1 MEFVA
6 GAVGIVAGAVVPGG
20 GSVVDALL
28 KIYQLCNEMKEGQ
41 ETCKRVHLRLKDIF
55 DELQKMEE
63 RGELPPSDKV
73 AKYVGVVSKFLVHL
87 ERYRGQKLYKR
98 LIKHQAMIREIG
110 LIYEEIDMLFRML
123 NLAGTAA
130 MMGWKQQWEND
141 QRLQQDAMSR
151 MVVNSGE
158 VLKELQDTRA
168 QLEAMMM
175 LKYEMEQRSDQQSKE
190 TMHLLKSMM
199 VTVVRASKATV
210 ENLPSW
216 YFPPDEIE
224 FEKDPFAR
232 GSFASVHRGLWG
244 TGTKVVV
251 KCFLVDD
258 MVADE
263 RAKQKIESEMNLWYS
278 FNHPNIIKMF
288 GASHVSSPPFIVCED
303 ATNGDLSSYLLRAN
317 NKQHM
322 WRLLFGAAQGLSY
335 IHKKKVVHGDL
346 KLNNIL
352 VGADGHAKLSDFGL
366 SAVRTSATMSKT
378 AGNSSDGSG
387 GLRWRAPECLSSR
400 ATFASDVYSFAMC
413 IMEAVLD
420 EPPFAFLS
428 DQDVR
433 ENIRNGKIPGRPE
446 GMSDAVWELVLL
458 MTKKEPAER
467 ISLHQVLEKMKVVA
481 DAEAY
486 THPSVQISS
495 CKDCGM
501 PTADGASMC
510 SNCSFA
516 TQASDVRI
524 KLSAPP
530 ASIFQSSTSE
540 EAGSDMADLLRA
552 VESANGDEKERALL
566 FVVQNCTNDKWRQL
580 LYEANGVKLLSDL
593 VRNGRTHF
601 TQLYALECLHWASS
615 SDAKVATSDVD
626 ALRDCV
632 KEVTPQELV
641 AVIDALKNSSD
652 DGNEEGVIRCA
663 SIAAK
668 GNNDDLGDSG
678 TVDSDNETQ
687 KLWSGLVQPLAML
700 LQNGNDTQKLWTA
713 EAMGN
718 LALNNESIRSEIARK
733 DAIRHLVALVQVGTS
748 EQKHRAAYALG
759 NLALSNDALG
769 MIVRKGAIK
778 ALVTLMRGGTAQ
790 QKNGAAYALEII
802 MRCGYVNLSDIAR
815 ETSVDPLVA
824 ILLVGNDEQK
834 ESAVT
839 VLANLARNDKQCA
852 EIASQGAISPL
863 VTILQYGTEEQKQ
876 RAAVVLAGLARREEH
891 CEEIAREGA
900 IKPLVVLLQSESDD
914 QKLSAAVVLAGC
926 SNSDANCDEIA
937 REGAITPLLG
947 LLRRGT
953 EKQKESAAV
962 VLASLAYGDSHRH
975 AIARAG
981 GIDPLV
987 RLLSNGTDRQKY
999 SGALALGNLAS
1010 NDGSRGEIGRGG
1022 AIEPLIVLLQEGTDK
1037 QKSVAAFALGSLAWH
1052 NDHNRV
1058 EIADKG
1064 GIPHLVTLLDRGT
1077 EDQQYYATGAIG
1089 NLASNAAVRLKVT
1102 HAECI
1107 TLLVA
1112 LVRDGS
1118 PRQKCAAALALGNLS
1133 SDIGANREKIA
1144 RAGGVAP
1151 LVQLVESGT
1160 TDQKCYAALAL
1171 ANLATKNEANRAEL
1185 ARIGAKAPLLI
1196 LAQSGTPDQ
1205 KVYASKA
1212 AKKLSDAKVRKAN
1225 LQVRVFNTFM
1235 RK

>member
-73 AKYVGVVSKFLVHL
+73 AKYVGVVNKFLLHL

-190 TMHLLKSMM
+190 TMHLMKSMM
-199 VTVVRASKATV
+199 VTVVRASKATCT
-210 ENLPSW
+210 P
-216 YFPPDEIE
+216 
-224 FEKDPFAR
+224 R
-232 GSFASVHRGLWG
+232 SVG

-530 ASIFQSSTSE
+530 ASIFQSATSE

-678 TVDSDNETQ
+678 AVDSDNETQ

-769 MIVRKGAIK
+769 MI
-778 ALVTLMRGGTAQ
+778 

-876 RAAVVLAGLARREEH
+876 RAAVVLAGWLS
-891 CEEIAREGA
+891 
-900 IKPLVVLLQSESDD
+900 SESDD
-914 QKLSAAVVLAGC
+914 QKLSAAIVLAGC

-1037 QKSVAAFALGSLAWH
+1037 QK
-1052 NDHNRV
+1052 R
-1058 EIADKG
+1058 

-1077 EDQQYYATGAIG
+1077 EDQQYYAAGAIG

>member
-1 MEFVA
+1 
-6 GAVGIVAGAVVPGG
+6 
-20 GSVVDALL
+20 
-28 KIYQLCNEMKEGQ
+28 
-41 ETCKRVHLRLKDIF
+41 
-55 DELQKMEE
+55 MEE

-73 AKYVGVVSKFLVHL
+73 AKYVGVVNKFLLHL

-130 MMGWKQQWEND
+130 IMGWKQQWEND

-190 TMHLLKSMM
+190 TMHLMKSMM

-263 RAKQKIESEMNLWYS
+263 RAKQKIESEMNL
-278 FNHPNIIKMF
+278 
-288 GASHVSSPPFIVCED
+288 C
-303 ATNGDLSSYLLRAN
+303 
-317 NKQHM
+317 
-322 WRLLFGAAQGLSY
+322 
-335 IHKKKVVHGDL
+335 
-346 KLNNIL
+346 
-352 VGADGHAKLSDFGL
+352 
-366 SAVRTSATMSKT
+366 
-378 AGNSSDGSG
+378 
-387 GLRWRAPECLSSR
+387 
-400 ATFASDVYSFAMC
+400 
-413 IMEAVLD
+413 
-420 EPPFAFLS
+420 
-428 DQDVR
+428 
-433 ENIRNGKIPGRPE
+433 
-446 GMSDAVWELVLL
+446 
-458 MTKKEPAER
+458 
-467 ISLHQVLEKMKVVA
+467 
-481 DAEAY
+481 
-486 THPSVQISS
+486 
-495 CKDCGM
+495 
-501 PTADGASMC
+501 
-510 SNCSFA
+510 FA

-530 ASIFQSSTSE
+530 ASIFQSATSE

-678 TVDSDNETQ
+678 AVDSDNETQ

-876 RAAVVLAGLARREEH
+876 RAAVVLAGLAKREEH

-914 QKLSAAVVLAGC
+914 QKLSAAIVLAGC

-1010 NDGSRGEIGRGG
+1010 NDGSRGEIGRAG

-1077 EDQQYYATGAIG
+1077 EDQQYYAAGAIG

>member
-73 AKYVGVVSKFLVHL
+73 AKYVGVVNKFLLHL

-130 MMGWKQQWEND
+130 IMGWKQQWEND

-190 TMHLLKSMM
+190 TMHLMKSMM

-263 RAKQKIESEMNLWYS
+263 RAKQKIESEMNL
-278 FNHPNIIKMF
+278 
-288 GASHVSSPPFIVCED
+288 C
-303 ATNGDLSSYLLRAN
+303 
-317 NKQHM
+317 
-322 WRLLFGAAQGLSY
+322 
-335 IHKKKVVHGDL
+335 
-346 KLNNIL
+346 
-352 VGADGHAKLSDFGL
+352 
-366 SAVRTSATMSKT
+366 
-378 AGNSSDGSG
+378 
-387 GLRWRAPECLSSR
+387 
-400 ATFASDVYSFAMC
+400 
-413 IMEAVLD
+413 
-420 EPPFAFLS
+420 

-678 TVDSDNETQ
+678 AVDSDNETQ

-876 RAAVVLAGLARREEH
+876 RAAVVLAGLAKREEH

-914 QKLSAAVVLAGC
+914 QKLSAAIVLAGC

-1077 EDQQYYATGAIG
+1077 EDQQYYAAGAIG